1 MLSRFAVSLASTFA
15 MVAAVTLT
23 SAPASALPV
32 AYVFVSTG
40 NPNAVTS
47 LAVSST
53 GAFTRVSTV
62 SSPTNIY
69 HLSVTSKF
77 LFGIDPASNIYT
89 YSIGSTGALKL
100 VATTNAGKYVSG
112 FSSAY
117 SIPITQLDSAGA
129 TIYTMVGTSQTDWYL
144 ESFKI
149 ETNGALQFL
158 GKSYADPSALDQIR
172 FVQSG
177 QFAMAD
183 GCYNTAAGASFTT
196 DSNDVNDILTYKHET
211 TGFLTYTA
219 LSHDTP
225 VAKSPYEYCAGLN
238 ASDSANHLAVGFTIF
253 NPPGDDEESGMAL
266 GTYTVNTSGTPS
278 TTSDYE
284 NMPVTS
290 VAASAMGID
299 PTGKLLAV
307 VGAGGFEVFHFN
319 GANPITKYTGEIKTS
334 GANRFVAW
342 DKTGHMYMLTDH
354 SVDIFNITPTS
365 YTELKPWEFTAPYG
379 MIVLSLQ

>member
-1 MLSRFAVSLASTFA
+1 MTSRFPLTFVAILAMLVAVAQTST
-15 MVAAVTLT
+15 
-23 SAPASALPV
+23 PASAAPV

-40 NPNAVTS
+40 NPNAVSS

-77 LFGIDPASNIYT
+77 LFGIDNDSNIYT
-89 YSIGSTGALKL
+89 YSIASNGALKL

-112 FSSAY
+112 YSSAY
-117 SIPITQLDSAGA
+117 SIPLTQLDPIDA
-129 TIYTMVGTSQTDWYL
+129 TIYTMVGTSQTNWYL

-149 ETNGALQFL
+149 ETNGELQFL
-158 GKSYADPSALDQIR
+158 GSSYADPNALDQIR
-172 FVQSG
+172 FVQNG
-177 QFAMAD
+177 QYAVAD
-183 GCYNTAAGASFTT
+183 GCYNTAPGASFTT
-196 DSNDVNDILTYKHET
+196 DSNDVNDIDSYKHES

-219 LSHDTP
+219 TSHDTP
-225 VAKSPYEYCAGLN
+225 VAQAPYEYCAGLN

-253 NPPGDDEESGMAL
+253 NPPGDDEEGGLAL
-266 GTYTVNTSGTPS
+266 GTYTLNTSGNPS

-290 VAASAMGID
+290 VAASALGID

-307 VGAGGFEVFHFN
+307 VGSGAFEVFHFN

-334 GANRFVAW
+334 GADRFVSW
-342 DKTGHMYMLTDH
+342 DKNSHMYILTDH
-354 SVDIFNITPTS
+354 SVDIYNITPTS
-365 YTELKPWEFTAPYG
+365 YSELKPWEFTAPYG